1 MFVVTAKMSRKG
13 LAALLAAVLVT
24 VAVICVTVFV
34 RGSVGG
40 YRGDEAMTSAQ
51 LKNLTAAATEE
62 ERQNFL
68 AYYGWQTDGAPREFY
83 EVTLP
88 KKFDRVYENYNDL
101 QKSQGFD
108 LTRWRGKTVMKYSYR
123 ITNYE
128 GCDGEVY
135 ATLLVYKNRVIGGD
149 VASAALDG
157 FMHGFAK
164 PAAGGTASTGT
175 ETEPELG

>member
-13 LAALLAAVLVT
+13 IAALLAAVLVT

-51 LKNLTAAATEE
+51 LKNLTAAETEE
-62 ERQNFL
+62 ERLNFL

-128 GCDGEVY
+128 GYEGDVY

-149 VASAALDG
+149 IASAALDG
-157 FMHGFAK
+157 FMHGFEK
-164 PAAGGTASTGT
+164 PGAGGTVSAGT
-175 ETEPELG
+175 ETETGLD